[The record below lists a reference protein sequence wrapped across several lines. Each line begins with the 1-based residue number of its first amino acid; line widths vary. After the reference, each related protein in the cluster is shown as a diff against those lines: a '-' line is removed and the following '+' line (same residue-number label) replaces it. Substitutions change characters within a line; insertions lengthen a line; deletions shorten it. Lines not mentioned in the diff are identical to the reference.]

1 MALSLSEIQ
10 AVTNDY
16 LEKGGEVTDIYAV
29 DNVLLFM
36 LMNGGKFTENL
47 VTAGELADGGEK
59 IRVELEYDRS
69 HSGAYGNATAIP
81 QSKKA
86 IINAARFPWAG
97 AYAANAIDLDDQV
110 QVSGDAAIV
119 NLVQAKIRSI
129 QKSIRDQLG
138 SDVYSTAAT
147 ANNVLGLGDLFNTTT
162 STAYGSIKEG
172 DMAKWKANAI
182 TTSEAIS
189 YKVMQ
194 TIRRTAKVGQTAAK
208 KPNLYITTDTLKDGF
223 ERTLQAN
230 VRFRN
235 EKMVDAGFDNVLFGG
250 APVVADDRQAS
261 GYMDAVNTNF
271 LKMKTH
277 KDYQFTTPKWEYDK
291 EFPDTL
297 VANTRWI
304 GQMVT
309 SHRAAHCRHT
319 NLSEPT

>member
-1 MALSLSEIQ
+1 MALSLTEIQ

-16 LEKGGEVTDIYAV
+16 IEKGGEVTDIYAV

-36 LMNGGKFTENL
+36 LMNGGQFTENL

-69 HSGAYGNATAIP
+69 HSGAYGNTTAIP
-81 QSKKA
+81 QSKKD

-97 AYAANAIDLDDQV
+97 AYASNAIDLEDQV
-110 QVSGDAAIV
+110 KVSGDAAIV
-119 NLVQAKIRSI
+119 NLVQAKVRSI

-138 SDVYSTAAT
+138 SDVYSAAAT
-147 ANNVLGLGDLFNTTT
+147 ANNILGLGDLFNTTS
-162 STAYGSIKEG
+162 STAYGSIKED
-172 DMAKWKANAI
+172 DMAKWAANKN
-182 TTSEAIS
+182 TDGGAIS
-189 YKVMQ
+189 YAIMQ
-194 TIRRTAKVGQTAAK
+194 AIRRTAKVGQTKAK

-250 APVVADDRQAS
+250 APVVADDRQTA

-271 LKMKTH
+271 LKLKTH
-277 KDYQFTTPKWEYDK
+277 KDYKFTNPKWEYDK
-291 EFPDTL
+291 EYPDTL

-304 GQMVT
+304 GQLVT
-309 SHRAAHCRHT
+309 SHRAAHARYT
-319 NLSEPT
+319 GLTEPT